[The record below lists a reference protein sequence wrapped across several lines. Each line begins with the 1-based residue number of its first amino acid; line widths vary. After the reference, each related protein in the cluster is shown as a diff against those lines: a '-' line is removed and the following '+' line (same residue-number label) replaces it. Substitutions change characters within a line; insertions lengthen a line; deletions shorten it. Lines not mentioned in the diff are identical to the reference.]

1 MEFKKKI
8 LDNGLTV
15 IGEINKCAKS
25 AAVGFFVKTG
35 SRDETKGING
45 VSHFLEH
52 MLFKGTEKLG
62 PLDVNRAFDK
72 TGAQFNAFTSE
83 ENTVYY
89 AAVLPEYLAE
99 VTSLWIELMRPA
111 LRDEDFNMEK
121 NVIKEEIA
129 MYKDMPSFDV
139 VDRGRS
145 LYFGEHPCGNSVLGS
160 VESIDGLSAEQMRD
174 YFAHRYAPNNMV
186 LAFAGNFDWDEICNI
201 AAKPCSIWK
210 KQSAGRKT
218 EHFGGSEKSER
229 LEKANLSCEHICLIS
244 PSVSMQDER
253 RFAASMLATIIGDSV
268 GSRYFWALVDKAL
281 ADTATVQCEA
291 MDGTGAFYSYV
302 RCSNE
307 NVAKVHRV
315 IGEVFE
321 ELNKSGVAEDEL
333 FKARNKTLSALAI
346 RSELPM
352 GRLVGLGFNWIYL
365 QQYRTVEQD
374 IEDIKAVTVE
384 DVNALVKE
392 FDPGGFT
399 QFSLGPAVQS

>member
-1 MEFKKKI
+1 
-8 LDNGLTV
+8 
-15 IGEINKCAKS
+15 
-25 AAVGFFVKTG
+25 
-35 SRDETKGING
+35 
-45 VSHFLEH
+45 
-52 MLFKGTEKLG
+52 
-62 PLDVNRAFDK
+62 
-72 TGAQFNAFTSE
+72 
-83 ENTVYY
+83 
-89 AAVLPEYLAE
+89 
-99 VTSLWIELMRPA
+99 
-111 LRDEDFNMEK
+111 
-121 NVIKEEIA
+121 
-129 MYKDMPSFDV
+129 
-139 VDRGRS
+139 
-145 LYFGEHPCGNSVLGS
+145 
-160 VESIDGLSAEQMRD
+160 
-174 YFAHRYAPNNMV
+174 MV

-201 AAKPCSIWK
+201 AAKACSIWK
-210 KQSAGRKT
+210 KQSADRKI
-218 EHFGGSEKSER
+218 EPFGGSEKSER

-244 PSVSMQDER
+244 PAVSMQDER

>member
-8 LDNGLTV
+8 LDNGLTI
-15 IGEINKCAKS
+15 IGEVNKSAKS

-35 SRDETKGING
+35 SRDETSEING

-99 VTSLWIELMRPA
+99 AASLWIELMRPA
-111 LRDEDFNMEK
+111 LRDEDFDMEK

-139 VDRGRS
+139 IDRGRAM
-145 LYFGEHPCGNSVLGS
+145 YFDTHPCGNSVLGS
-160 VESIDGLSAEQMRD
+160 VESIDGLKAGQMRD

-186 LAFAGNFDWDEICNI
+186 LAFAGNFDWERICSV
-201 AAKPCSIWK
+201 AEQPCGVWER
-210 KQSAGRKT
+210 QSADRKT
-218 EHFGGSEKSER
+218 EPFGGRKETQR
-229 LEKANLSCEHICLIS
+229 LEKANLSREHICLIS
-244 PSVSMQDER
+244 PAVSMQDGR

-281 ADTATVQCEA
+281 ADTATIQCEA
-291 MDGTGAFYSYV
+291 MDGTGAFYSYI
-302 RCSNE
+302 RCSSE
-307 NVAKVHRV
+307 NIAEVHRTV
-315 IGEVFE
+315 GAIFE
-321 ELNKSGVAEDEL
+321 ELSKSGVTEDEL
-333 FKARNKTLSALAI
+333 VKARNKMLSALVI

-374 IEDIKAVTVE
+374 IEDIKAVTVG
-384 DVNALVKE
+384 DVNALIKE

-399 QFSLGPAVQS
+399 QFSLGPASQS